1 MKLSKITYAIVALST
16 LLTSCDKF
24 LDRPPLTTEQDET
37 AWVTEDNVR
46 LYANKFLPDFFV
58 GYNTGFTTTSAPLLG
73 FSFSD
78 DMLSLGNQSNFT
90 RSVPISSIWSY
101 TNVRSLNVMI
111 DRVENRMATVLS
123 DEAKQ
128 HWLGVARFYRAWRYA
143 QLVFSYGDVPYYDY
157 PVSDTDLDALFK
169 PRDPRDVV
177 MDAVFDDL
185 TFALE
190 NVRLNDGD
198 QNLNRYVVAGM
209 ITRLALQEGTWQKY
223 HYENNARAQ
232 KFLELAVSAANFLMN
247 SGRYDIVTEYRT
259 LFTSESLKD
268 NKDCVF
274 YRHYDEAIG
283 VQHAIATYSNLR
295 ETLAI
300 GATTDLFKSYL
311 CTDGRVWENSSLN
324 DAAKFDLASMIKTR
338 DPRFEATF
346 HRNPSALNRASL
358 FYVTKFLP
366 RNIETIHENPANA
379 PVVNFTSNR
388 NTTDYPVLRY
398 AEVLLNWVEAKFEL
412 STLGSAAVTQD
423 DIDKS
428 INKIRQRPIAA
439 EAAARGVQKTAALSL
454 GAIPSDPQRDI
465 TVAALLWEI
474 RRERRMEFAFEYSRL
489 ADLERWKKLE
499 YMDTQLNPDLL
510 SGGWVNF
517 QAQLPALINADL
529 GVVSLNGT
537 YVPYN
542 GSNAALM
549 SGFYRHRSNADR
561 LPFLNQTNINP
572 YLSPVGRNQIDDY
585 QARGYALQQ
594 TQGWPQN

>member
-1 MKLSKITYAIVALST
+1 MKLSKITYALVALSLSFT
-16 LLTSCDKF
+16 GCDKF

-46 LYANKFLPDFFV
+46 LYANKFLPEFFV
-58 GYNTGFTTTSAPLLG
+58 GYNTTFTTTSAPLLG
-73 FSFSD
+73 FTLSD
-78 DMLSLGNQSNFT
+78 DVLSLGNQNNFT

-101 TNVRSLNVMI
+101 SNIRSANVMA
-111 DRVENRMATVLS
+111 DRVENRMATILS

-128 HWLGVARFYRAWRYA
+128 HWLGVAKFYRAWRYA
-143 QLVFSYGDVPYYDY
+143 QLVFTYGDVPYYDY
-157 PVSDTDLDALFK
+157 PVSDTDLDALYK
-169 PRDPRDVV
+169 PRDQRDLV
-177 MDAVFDDL
+177 MDGVFEDL
-185 TFALE
+185 TFAME

-198 QNLNRYVVAGM
+198 QSLNRYVVAG
-209 ITRLALQEGTWQKY
+209 IVARIALQEGTWQKY
-223 HYENNARAQ
+223 YYENNGRAQ
-232 KFLELAVSAANFLMN
+232 RFLEIAKSAADFLIN
-247 SGRYDIVTEYRT
+247 SGRYDIVTEYRA

-274 YRHYDEAIG
+274 YRHYDEAIA
-283 VQHAIATYSNLR
+283 VQHSIATYSNLR

-300 GATTDLFKSYL
+300 GPTTDLLKSYL
-311 CTDGRVWENSSLN
+311 CNDGLVWENSPLA
-324 DAAKFDLASMIKTR
+324 DARKFDLASMIKTR

-358 FYVTKFLP
+358 FYITKFLP
-366 RNIETIHENPANA
+366 RNIESIHENPANS

-398 AEVLLNWVEAKFEL
+398 AEVLLNWIEAKAEL
-412 STLGSAAVTQD
+412 ATFGGAAVNQE

-428 INKIRQRPIAA
+428 INKIRRRPIAA
-439 EAAARGVQKTAALSL
+439 EAAARGVQKTADLLLVS
-454 GAIPSDPQRDI
+454 IPSDPQRDI
-465 TVAALLWEI
+465 TVSPLLWEI
-474 RRERRMEFAFEYSRL
+474 RRERRMEFAFEYSRI

-499 YMDTQLNPDLL
+499 YMDTQMNPDLL

-529 GVVSLNGT
+529 GVVSTDGN

-549 SGFYRHRSNADR
+549 NGFYRHRSNADR
-561 LPFLNQTNINP
+561 LPFINQVNINP

-585 QARGYALQQ
+585 ASRGYVLQQ

>member
-1 MKLSKITYAIVALST
+1 MKLSKITYAIIALSIFVT
-16 LLTSCDKF
+16 GCDKF

-58 GYNTGFTTTSAPLLG
+58 GYNTGFTTTSAPLMG
-73 FSFSD
+73 YSFSD

-101 TNVRSLNVMI
+101 SNVRSLNVMV
-111 DRVENRMATVLS
+111 DRIENRMASILS

-128 HWLGVARFYRAWRYA
+128 HWLGVAKFYRAWRYA

-169 PRDPRDVV
+169 PRDQRDLV
-177 MDAVFDDL
+177 MDAVFNDL
-185 TFALE
+185 SFAME
-190 NVRLNDGD
+190 NVRVNDGD

-209 ITRLALQEGTWQKY
+209 VSRLALQEGTWQKY
-223 HYENNARAQ
+223 HYGNNVRAQ
-232 KFLELAVSAANFLMN
+232 KFLELAISAANFLIN
-247 SGRYDIVTEYRT
+247 SGRYDIITEYRT

-268 NKDCVF
+268 NRDCVF
-274 YRHYDEAIG
+274 YRHYDEGIG

-300 GATTDLFKSYL
+300 GPTTDLFKSYL
-311 CTDGRVWENSSLN
+311 CNDGRVWENSTLN
-324 DAAKFDLASMIKTR
+324 DAGKFDLASMIKTR

-346 HRNPSALNRASL
+346 HRNPSPLNRASL
-358 FYVTKFLP
+358 FYMTKFLP
-366 RNIETIHENPANA
+366 RNIEAIHENPANS

-398 AEVLLNWVEAKFEL
+398 AEVLLNWIEAKFEL
-412 STLGSAAVTQD
+412 STLGGVAITQD

-439 EAAARGVQKTAALSL
+439 EALARGVQKTANLSL
-454 GAIPSDPQRDI
+454 GAIPSDPHRDI

-517 QAQLPALINADL
+517 QAQLPSLINADL

-537 YVPYN
+537 YVQYN

-549 SGFYRHRSNADR
+549 NGFYRHRSNADR
-561 LPFLNQTNINP
+561 LPFLNQPNINP
-572 YLSPVGRNQIDDY
+572 YLSPVGQNQINDY